1 MAVDLRLIEYFRTTV
16 KDQPGEGLA
25 VLSALAT
32 EGVNLV
38 AFTAIPHG
46 QTETQ
51 LMLFPES
58 APALVGCAARTGIP
72 LDGPHRAIFVTGDDE
87 LGAIADIHRILAH
100 ADLNIIASTGLADR
114 CGTFG
119 YIIHLREADIAA
131 ASHVLAGAF
140 TPVSA

>member
-1 MAVDLRLIEYFRTTV
+1 MAVDFRLIEYFRTTV
-16 KDQPGEGLA
+16 TDQPGEGFE
-25 VLSALAT
+25 VLSALAS

-51 LMLFPES
+51 LTLFPES
-58 APALVGCAARTGIP
+58 ATALVRCASRTGIP
-72 LDGPHRAIFVTGDDE
+72 LDGPHRAIFVKGDNE
-87 LGAIADIHRILAH
+87 LGAIAEIHRILAH
-100 ADLNIIASTGLADR
+100 ADLNVVASTGLADS

-131 ASHVLAGAF
+131 ASQVLADAF
-140 TPVSA
+140 TALSV